1 MFGLGG
7 LSACAT
13 GGSGSST
20 TETSAPAG
28 ETSSDNPLGV
38 DKAAPL
44 DYVIFNGGYGDQYG
58 AEHIKLYNAWAGAEV
73 AKMTSTVKIGTTLQP
88 RFAGGNP
95 PDVIDNSGADQMPT
109 ATLAGQKQLA
119 DLKPLLEAPTVDDPN
134 VKIAD
139 VLLPG
144 AIESGSF
151 DGVFH
156 VMNYVFSMW
165 GFWNS
170 SSLFSEKGWEPAKTW
185 DDFMALSDKIKGTG
199 LAPFIHTGVH
209 TQYMAVVITT
219 MAAQHGGPDILKK
232 VDNLEPDGWTNDSM
246 LAAAKAWEA
255 YAKEG
260 YIFKGSEGIDH
271 TTSQTEWLLGEA
283 AIIPVGSWLEN
294 EMKGKVPDGFDMV
307 VTPFPSLT
315 GSDQMPFGSI
325 NGGAGEP
332 FIVAAQGK
340 NPQGG
345 MEFLRQMFSKAGTS
359 KFAELTGNLAAV
371 KGAGES
377 LSNPSTAL
385 KSVADAASAAG
396 DNIFSFR
403 YSDWYA
409 PMGDGQKDQVRN
421 LLTGKATA
429 DEFCANMQK
438 LADETKADPKIKKF
452 TRA

>member
-1 MFGLGG
+1 MTDQLPAAFSRRTAIKLAAASAAVFGLGG

-28 ETSSDNPLGV
+28 ETSADNPLGV

-73 AKMTSTVKIGTTLQP
+73 AKMTSTVKIGSTLQP

-315 GSDQMPFGSI
+315 GSDQMPFGIDQRRCRRAVHRRRTGQEPAGRDGVPAADVQQGRHVEVRRADRQPGRGQGRRRQSDQPEHRAEV
-325 NGGAGEP
+325 GGRCGL
-332 FIVAAQGK
+332 
-340 NPQGG
+340 GG
-345 MEFLRQMFSKAGTS
+345 RGQHLLLPLQR
-359 KFAELTGNLAAV
+359 LV
-371 KGAGES
+371 R
-377 LSNPSTAL
+377 
-385 KSVADAASAAG
+385 ADAGRPEGPGPQPAA
-396 DNIFSFR
+396 R
-403 YSDWYA
+403 
-409 PMGDGQKDQVRN
+409 
-421 LLTGKATA
+421 
-429 DEFCANMQK
+429 
-438 LADETKADPKIKKF
+438 
-452 TRA
+452 